1 MLRHKVLI
9 QIFYPISKNKISGAS
24 SNSPT
29 PLPPSKSNKTSKTS
43 KTFLFNQ
50 TFINQL
56 NILSLSRAIS
66 LKRYFLR
73 FVLTSPVSSID

>member
-29 PLPPSKSNKTSKTS
+29 PLPLQNPTKQVK
-43 KTFLFNQ
+43 LV
-50 TFINQL
+50 
-56 NILSLSRAIS
+56 
-66 LKRYFLR
+66 KRFYLIKH
-73 FVLTSPVSSID
+73 L